1 LEGEKT
7 KDLFNTFGSR
17 GHLFDGKYLTF
28 FERKTPKKQKK
39 QKKSLLEKMRHK
51 FIISKL

>member
-7 KDLFNTFGSR
+7 KDLFITFGSR

-28 FERKTPKKQKK
+28 FEKNPPKKKK